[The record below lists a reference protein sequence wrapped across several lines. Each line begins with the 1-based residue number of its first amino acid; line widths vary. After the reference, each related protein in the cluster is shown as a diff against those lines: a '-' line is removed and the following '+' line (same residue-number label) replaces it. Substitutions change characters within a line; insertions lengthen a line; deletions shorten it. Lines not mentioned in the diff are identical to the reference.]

1 MSGFIIKRIY
11 EPYEIQDGYRVLVD
25 KLWPRGISKEKAR
38 LDRWSRELA
47 PSTEL
52 RKWFDHIDERFDQF
66 ARSYKKELEEHLE
79 ELNEL
84 KEIAA
89 HKQVCLL
96 YGAKNET
103 HNQAVV
109 LKSVLENL

>member
-1 MSGFIIKRIY
+1 MKGFVVKRIY
-11 EPYEIQDGYRVLVD
+11 EPCTAQDGCRVLVD
-25 KLWPRGISKEKAR
+25 RLWPRGISKENAK
-38 LDRWSRELA
+38 LDRWCKELA

-66 ARSYKKELEEHLE
+66 AKKYKKELQEHLE
-79 ELNEL
+79 QLEEL
-84 KEIAA
+84 KEIAV

-96 YGAKNET
+96 YGAKNEN